1 MVTLVSIIPD
11 SLFIIHNMLT
21 LNLIPHQLKKEIKF
35 KRVYALL
42 KKMNCILII
51 IAIIIAIILLIAK
64 LILQNNFNKVVA
76 QTSLITKNSQ
86 GYNVKVRDIN
96 SCLNHISQIQKNFI
110 AWSDLI
116 ENLANRTPDGIA
128 FSSVKISKEKPLIN
142 IRGTAKLRDDLLMLK
157 QNMEESLIYSDVEF
171 PLQNILQKENINF
184 EITAKLD
191 LSQF

>member
-1 MVTLVSIIPD
+1 
-11 SLFIIHNMLT
+11 MLT

-51 IAIIIAIILLIAK
+51 IAVIIAIILLIAK

-76 QTSLITKNSQ
+76 QTSLITKSSQ

-96 SCLNHISQIQKNFI
+96 SRLNHISQIQKDFI

-116 ENLANRTPDGIA
+116 EDLANRTPDGIA
-128 FSSVKISKEKPLIN
+128 FSSVNINREKSSIN
-142 IRGTAKLRDDLLMLK
+142 IRGKAKLRDDLLMLK
-157 QNMEESLIYSDVEF
+157 QNMEESLIYSGVEF

-191 LSQF
+191 LDQF